1 MLLQLISR
9 ARRRLFCNAMAAEA
23 ARAALVAAA
32 VLILL
37 LLLGTDILS
46 WRWLIAM
53 PAAAF
58 AAGIFLAVRRLPGS
72 YNAARIVDSRMR
84 LSDTLSTALFCLRAD
99 AQGRFDPHIRQAQ
112 RAEAEAAAARV
123 RAADAIPMRAPRLL
137 YAAVPLAL
145 VAGTLFL
152 LRYSWQDQLDLRQP
166 VPAVASC
173 LLRLSH
179 LDLSPFG
186 DRESRKRHQ
195 AAAEE
200 APSKS
205 AAGKP
210 EGSAARAEATP
221 EQSAAQKQSLQQQ
234 QSPQEGAGN
243 SGAANRQAGDRQQE
257 GSQQNARNAGDRQ
270 GGKSGSAE
278 RQASDS
284 GHDAN
289 SAANSSLMAK
299 LSDVVR
305 DMLSRLRSPANSGQ
319 NGRQGRGSTAG
330 RQGEAGNR
338 QSGGQNGSQP
348 GRGAQSAEAAQQ
360 GNGKGGRQGAAKL
373 ASGRS
378 GNSTDKQPGSSAG
391 SNDGSKDLRE
401 AEQLAAMGK
410 LSVIFGKRAESVTG
424 SATVETFSGDQTI
437 ATPYAA
443 ARDAHTHAIDALD
456 RDEVPV
462 GLEDYVQRYFA
473 AIHGN
478 KR

>member
-9 ARRRLFCNAMAAEA
+9 ARRRLFCNALAAEA
-23 ARAALVAAA
+23 ARAVLVATA

-53 PAAAF
+53 PAATF
-58 AAGIFLAVRRLPGS
+58 AAGAFLAARRLPGS
-72 YNAARIVDSRMR
+72 YDAARIVDHRMR
-84 LSDTLSTALFCLRAD
+84 LSDTLSTALFCERAD
-99 AQGRFDPHIRQAQ
+99 SRRRFDLHIRHAQ
-112 RAEAEAAAARV
+112 RSEAEAAAARV

-152 LRYSWQDQLDLRQP
+152 LRYSWQDHLDLRQP

-179 LDLSPFG
+179 LDLAPFG
-186 DRESRKRHQ
+186 DREARKRHQ
-195 AAAEE
+195 TAAEE
-200 APSKS
+200 ASSKS

-210 EGSAARAEATP
+210 EGSATKAEAKP
-221 EQSAAQKQSLQQQ
+221 EQSASQQPAPQPVPQPGTGNSGTADRQAGNQQQ
-234 QSPQEGAGN
+234 QGG
-243 SGAANRQAGDRQQE
+243 
-257 GSQQNARNAGDRQ
+257 QQNAQNAGDRQ
-270 GGKSGSAE
+270 GGESGSAE

-284 GHDAN
+284 GRQDGN
-289 SAANSSLMAK
+289 SAANSSLMGK
-299 LSDVVR
+299 LSDAVR
-305 DMLSRLRSPANSGQ
+305 DMLSRLRSPSDSGR
-319 NGRQGRGSTAG
+319 NGRQGRGNTAS
-330 RQGEAGNR
+330 RQGQAGNR
-338 QSGGQNGSQP
+338 QSGGQNGAQP
-348 GRGAQSAEAAQQ
+348 GEGTQSAEAAQQ
-360 GNGKGGRQGAAKL
+360 GNGKGGRQGAAKI
-373 ASGRS
+373 ASAHG
-378 GNSTDKQPGSSAG
+378 GNTAEKQPGSSAG
-391 SNDGSKDLRE
+391 SNDGFKDLRE

-424 SATVETFSGDQTI
+424 STTVETFSGDQTI

-443 ARDAHTHAIDALD
+443 ARDAHTGAIDAID

-473 AIHGN
+473 AIRGQ